1 MREITLRV
9 GVVYCGGC
17 NPDIDREA
25 LVESLT
31 KELGRPIPLAKEM
44 GGRPDLVLL
53 VNGCVRGCLSPGMF
67 PGWAGKTVVVAG
79 MTIDDWPVAGEEMVN
94 VLSAK
99 IMKVKGR

>member
-25 LVESLT
+25 LVESLA

-44 GGRPDLVLL
+44 SGRPDLVLL

-67 PGWAGKTVVVAG
+67 PGWAGRTVVVGG